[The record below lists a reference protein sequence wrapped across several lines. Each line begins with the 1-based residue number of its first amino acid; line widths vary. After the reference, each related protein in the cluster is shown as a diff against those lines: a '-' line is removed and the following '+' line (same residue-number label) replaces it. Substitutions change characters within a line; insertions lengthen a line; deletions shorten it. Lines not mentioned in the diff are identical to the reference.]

1 MPFYWEPGVLRDGE
15 WVRPTAPVLRKV
27 GFPIQV
33 CLIFTTRCPFFQRQ
47 ACCYDFL
54 HLLSTVTIKIQVFF
68 HGVLFIFV
76 GVEASW
82 HNFWPETISQAFS
95 SLGKH
100 PSNPISL
107 SVWCLSIP
115 GQLGCICP
123 LGASGVGGV
132 LVSLWG
138 LTSAGVLAPR
148 HHGCSA
154 GLSGAS
160 VGEAIISCGVL
171 LGTGPWPR
179 FRTPG
184 MWEGPESCPWLA
196 TRGVALGLRR
206 CFLFLALSL
215 VPEYSLTI
223 LRCTAAVTRFRHIVD
238 VLWPAR
244 TEVKCYPLQAINT
257 MQPWESLFILAA
269 RCLGLNTSSWTSKVV
284 FSYLSL
290 FN

>member
-1 MPFYWEPGVLRDGE
+1 MPFYWEPGVLRDG
-15 WVRPTAPVLRKV
+15 VRPTAPVLRKV

-33 CLIFTTRCPFFQRQ
+33 CLIFTTRCPLFQRQ
-47 ACCYDFL
+47 VCCYDFL

-68 HGVLFIFV
+68 RGVLFIFV

-107 SVWCLSIP
+107 SVWCLSIH

-132 LVSLWG
+132 LVPLWG
-138 LTSAGVLAPR
+138 LTPAGVPAPR

-160 VGEAIISCGVL
+160 SGEAIISSGVL

-184 MWEGPESCPWLA
+184 MWEGPGSCPWLA
-196 TRGVALGLRR
+196 TRGVALGLGRF
-206 CFLFLALSL
+206 FLFLALSL

-223 LRCTAAVTRFRHIVD
+223 LRGTADVTRFRRIVD

-257 MQPWESLFILAA
+257 MEPWESLFILAA
-269 RCLGLNTSSWTSKVV
+269 RCSGLNTFSWASKVV